1 MRLNLSG
8 RELKKQEIHTG
19 GIGDDT
25 LSSIEF
31 LATESD
37 VNRYLAIVSATNLA
51 NAFTSFS
58 VVSNEHIQRTRD
70 FSSSHT

>member
-1 MRLNLSG
+1 MRVNLSG

-25 LSSIEF
+25 LSSVGF
-31 LATESD
+31 PAAGSG
-37 VNRYLAIVSATNLA
+37 VNHYLAIVSATNPA
-51 NAFTSFS
+51 NCFTSFS
-58 VVSNEHIQRTRD
+58 VVSNEHIQRTSD